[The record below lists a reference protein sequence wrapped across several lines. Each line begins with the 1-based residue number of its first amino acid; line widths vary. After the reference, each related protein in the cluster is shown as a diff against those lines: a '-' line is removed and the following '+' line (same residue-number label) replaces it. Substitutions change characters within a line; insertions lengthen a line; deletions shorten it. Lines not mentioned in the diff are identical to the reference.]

1 MGKGRDKRRKLKARQ
16 APALTRVNAG
26 DAFTLE
32 DVRAAVKTLEQAN
45 THPDANGDY
54 IRMPLLSQATVD
66 KIAAAAAR
74 EDLFTPELAA
84 AAMAMGPTPEGALIV
99 SPQASKRCEVTELQL
114 QDFTKVNHYGL
125 THSGYRAT
133 VSDGDLARITALACE
148 GAVWQR
154 HWGIQIDKHGRVVEM
169 KAPHTAPPCYAWL
182 GDYNTGI
189 ITNEVVRAMADSLKD
204 QGAMEPGKSLPRY
217 VMGEDGRLSPVN

>member
-1 MGKGRDKRRKLKARQ
+1 M
-16 APALTRVNAG
+16 
-26 DAFTLE
+26 
-32 DVRAAVKTLEQAN
+32 
-45 THPDANGDY
+45 
-54 IRMPLLSQATVD
+54 
-66 KIAAAAAR
+66 
-74 EDLFTPELAA
+74 
-84 AAMAMGPTPEGALIV
+84 
-99 SPQASKRCEVTELQL
+99 TELQL

-189 ITNEVVRAMADSLKD
+189 ITNEVVRAMADSLKE
-204 QGAMEPGKSLPRY
+204 QGAMEPGKALPQY
-217 VMGEDGRLSPVN
+217 VMDEDGRLNPVN